1 MFEALLL
8 AAAAP
13 DPVLAPPPASVV
25 MPPVLVQTPW
35 PAPAPWFVATG
46 PRFCLAI
53 QRSEREI
60 AKAAVLLDARDGK
73 LLMAVAPGLSVKL
86 KQPETIELRLD
97 GLTFTS
103 LDAIGYRP
111 DPVNTGFI
119 VTVDDAFIDA
129 FAAARTLRVLRG
141 GRELLSVDLAG
152 SAATMNQ
159 LRRCYDSLR
168 ADLAARPQV
177 SAPPPSP
184 MPRKG
189 PAKVVASN
197 QVVTEDDYPIRAQ
210 IAGIEGSAVVRIEVG
225 SDGTAGRCEVVTSSG
240 NADLDLRSCALLK
253 DRLRYLPALDAS
265 GKPYPSRYRRTF
277 TWRLVEGSDDPSALP
292 AQ

>member
-1 MFEALLL
+1 MLEALLL
-8 AAAAP
+8 AAAP
-13 DPVLAPPPASVV
+13 FEAPPPAPVV

-35 PAPAPWFVATG
+35 PAPAPWFVAKG

-53 QRSEREI
+53 QRSEREV
-60 AKAAVLLDARDGK
+60 AKSAVLLDARDGK
-73 LLMAVAPGLSVKL
+73 ILMAVAPGLSVKL

-97 GLTFTS
+97 GRTFAG
-103 LDAIGYRP
+103 LDAIGYQP

-129 FAAARTLRVLRG
+129 FAAAGKLRVFRS

-152 SAATMNQ
+152 SGATVKQ
-159 LRRCYDSLR
+159 LRRCYDGLS
-168 ADLAARPQV
+168 AELAARPQD
-177 SAPPPSP
+177 SPPPP
-184 MPRKG
+184 PAKPRKG

-197 QVVTEDDYPIRAQ
+197 QVMTEDDYPIRAQ

-225 SDGTAGRCEVVTSSG
+225 SDGAAGRCEVVTSSG
-240 NADLDLRSCALLK
+240 NADIDLRSCALLK

-277 TWRLVEGSDDPSALP
+277 TWRLVEGADDLP
-292 AQ
+292 EPTAQ